1 MWYCQRVLE
10 WSLALGRPAC
20 NVCVVTWP
28 CRILRAK
35 VTWMKVHSF
44 KTLYQTTLWAPD
56 NTLDILLF
64 AGKTLWNYVCHDGS
78 SQTYFSTNLRKLKLW
93 ADTSIMWGDIAY
105 AVIVGGNIQYL
116 AAVALPHCMDLKLF
130 IDLFAMSG
138 NFSLLLIGQ
147 SVFHTHND
155 CYIVLCW

>member
-10 WSLALGRPAC
+10 WSLAFGRPAC

-28 CRILRAK
+28 CRILPAK

-64 AGKTLWNYVCHDGS
+64 AGKTMWDYVCHDGS

-93 ADTSIMWGDIAY
+93 ADKHNVRRHCLCRNCT
-105 AVIVGGNIQYL
+105 VGVAAYL

-130 IDLFAMSG
+130 IDLFAVSG
-138 NFSLLLIGQ
+138 NFSLLLIGH